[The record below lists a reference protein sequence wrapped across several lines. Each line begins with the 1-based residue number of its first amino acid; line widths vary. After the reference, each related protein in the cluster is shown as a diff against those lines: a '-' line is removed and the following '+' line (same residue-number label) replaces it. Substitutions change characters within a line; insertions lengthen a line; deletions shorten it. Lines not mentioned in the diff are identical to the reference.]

1 MMWGVATAPE
11 PTSAPVPRPP
21 LWPHVVRWAVL
32 GMAGVLAASLTGI
45 TAAISIRAAPPGPTF
60 AWPYRLTGRTN
71 ILIMGLDRTVSDQ
84 NPNVVYAVSRTDTLI
99 AASVDPAT
107 RRVYLLSIPR
117 DTRAPIPG
125 RGVDK
130 INAAHAYGGAPLTL
144 RTVQN
149 FLGVAFPYYVELHV
163 RGLVDLVDA
172 VGGITVRIPESL
184 DYDDKWDGLHIHLQK
199 GNRRLGGKAAMEY
212 SRFRH
217 DALGDI
223 GRIGRQQQVVDALLA
238 ELRQPRVIFRTNPVL
253 AALQKDTTT
262 NLDQT
267 QILALAVFGARL
279 APGGLVLETLPGRFE
294 QGGPGYWLP
303 DPAADRAAV
312 ARMLYGIDP
321 AKFADTTVEIE
332 RASGEREVPA
342 DLLARL
348 TALGVR
354 ILTSAGLSGATE
366 TAVIFH
372 RGDPA
377 VAHAIAA
384 LVGARRIT
392 RSERAAGPNISLVLG
407 SDSVAATRDSA
418 LR

>member
-45 TAAISIRAAPPGPTF
+45 TAAIGIRAAPPGPTF

-130 INAAHAYGGAPLTL
+130 VNAAHAYGGAPLTL

-163 RGLVDLVDA
+163 RG
-172 VGGITVRIPESL
+172 RS
-184 DYDDKWDGLHIHLQK
+184 HLLRETMSALEQK
-199 GNRRLGGKAAMEY
+199 LN
-212 SRFRH
+212 
-217 DALGDI
+217 
-223 GRIGRQQQVVDALLA
+223 
-238 ELRQPRVIFRTNPVL
+238 
-253 AALQKDTTT
+253 
-262 NLDQT
+262 
-267 QILALAVFGARL
+267 
-279 APGGLVLETLPGRFE
+279 
-294 QGGPGYWLP
+294 
-303 DPAADRAAV
+303 
-312 ARMLYGIDP
+312 P
-321 AKFADTTVEIE
+321 AKFI
-332 RASGEREVPA
+332 RIHRSRI
-342 DLLARL
+342 
-348 TALGVR
+348 VR
-354 ILTSAGLSGATE
+354 SS
-366 TAVIFH
+366 
-372 RGDPA
+372 
-377 VAHAIAA
+377 
-384 LVGARRIT
+384 
-392 RSERAAGPNISLVLG
+392 SLVELRSIDNREYFVKLSDG
-407 SDSVAATRDSA
+407 SEHRSSRTYADRLDAWLTTTKS
-418 LR
+418 